1 MGEPA
6 TNYIPVEI
14 YQRFRQQAVR
24 DWVVGLVV
32 VLIWAAAIVAAP
44 LLKAYGFLAVSGPL
58 YHFYSLM
65 CHQIPDRSFHVAGEQ
80 FGVCSRC
87 FGVYFGL
94 VVGFAVYPL
103 WRPIDEIEPLGR
115 IWLFMSLVPAGIDWS
130 LTIFGIW
137 ENTHLTRFV
146 SGLILGVACATYI
159 VPAIVEISRNLTIRK
174 LRQLN

>member
-24 DWVVGLVV
+24 VWVVGLVV

-80 FGVCSRC
+80 FGVCSRWGREDRNVVR
-87 FGVYFGL
+87 FRDTLRVVLINLDNDLVGVL
-94 VVGFAVYPL
+94 
-103 WRPIDEIEPLGR
+103 
-115 IWLFMSLVPAGIDWS
+115 
-130 LTIFGIW
+130 
-137 ENTHLTRFV
+137 
-146 SGLILGVACATYI
+146 
-159 VPAIVEISRNLTIRK
+159 
-174 LRQLN
+174 Q